1 MPDYIIF
8 DNWPLSMKQREYKA
22 RLNTLLANKVKE
34 ELDEKTQTKI
44 RIMSIIDVLL
54 RELESW

>member
-8 DNWPLSMKQREYKA
+8 DNWPLSMKQREMKT
-22 RLNTLLANKVKE
+22 RLNSLVAKKIKE

-54 RELESW
+54 KELESW